1 MESFMKKFLTLSTM
15 ALSMATAALCA
26 DQKPPAPKSKGEAEA
41 LQAMF
46 GAQDPDARLKA
57 ADNLITKYAD
67 TDFKAMALYFEAVS
81 YQQKNDFEK
90 MVVFGEQAIQADPK
104 QYAAMLMLAKGIAQK
119 TREFDLDREE
129 KLTKA
134 EKYAKDGMAILKDA
148 PKPNSQITDEQW
160 EQGKKEY
167 MAQGHEALGFAASV
181 RKNYAV
187 AIPELKEAVEEFPD
201 PVTMVRLAAAYDQA
215 KKPDEA
221 LPILEKVMA
230 MPDLHPSVRQFAQ
243 AERVRATQLKSGG
256 TSPAP
261 SAATP
266 QVEIKKQ

>member
-1 MESFMKKFLTLSTM
+1 MKKLLTILTL
-15 ALSMATAALCA
+15 AIIMATAALCA

-46 GAQDPDARLKA
+46 GAQDPDARIKA

-67 TDFKAMALYFEAVS
+67 TDFKALALYFESVS

-90 MVVFGEQAIQADPK
+90 MVVYGEQAIQADPK
-104 QYAAMLMLAKGIAQK
+104 QYAALLMLAKGIAQK

-134 EKYAKDGMAILKDA
+134 EKYAKDGMAALKDA
-148 PKPNSQITDEQW
+148 PKASPALTDEQW
-160 EQGKKEY
+160 AQGKKEY
-167 MAQGHEALGFAASV
+167 MAQGHEALGFAAIV
-181 RKNYAV
+181 RKNFDV
-187 AIPELKEAVEEFPD
+187 AIAELKEALDEFPD
-201 PVTMVRLAAAYDQA
+201 PVTMVRLAAAYDQT

-221 LPILEKVMA
+221 LPLLEKVMA
-230 MPDLHPSVRQFAQ
+230 TPDLHPSIRQFAQ
-243 AERVRATQLKSGG
+243 AERVRALQLKSAGA
-256 TSPAP
+256 SQAP
-261 SAATP
+261 STTTP

>member
-1 MESFMKKFLTLSTM
+1 MKKLLTISTL

-26 DQKPPAPKSKGEAEA
+26 DQKPPAPKSKGEMEA
-41 LQAMF
+41 LQALF
-46 GAQDPDARLKA
+46 GATDPDARIKA

-67 TDFKAMALYFEAVS
+67 TDFKALALYFEAVS

-90 MVVFGEQAIQADPK
+90 MVVYGEQAIQADPK
-104 QYAAMLMLAKGIAQK
+104 QYAALLMLAKGIAQK
-119 TREFDLDREE
+119 TREFDLDKDE

-134 EKYAKDGMAILKDA
+134 EKYAKDGMAVLKDA
-148 PKPNSQITDEQW
+148 PKPNAQVTDEQW
-160 EQGKKEY
+160 AQAKKEY

-181 RKNYAV
+181 RKNYDA
-187 AIPELKEAVEEFPD
+187 AIPELKEAIEEFPD
-201 PVTMVRLAAAYDQA
+201 PVTMVRLAAVYDQS

-230 MPDLHPSVRQFAQ
+230 TPDLHPSIRQFAQ
-243 AERVRATQLKSGG
+243 AERVRALQLKSAGAN
-256 TSPAP
+256 PAP
-261 SAATP
+261 SAAPP

>member
-1 MESFMKKFLTLSTM
+1 MKKLSTISTL
-15 ALSMATAALCA
+15 ALSMAAAALCA

-46 GAQDPDARLKA
+46 GAADPDARIKA

-67 TDFKAMALYFEAVS
+67 TDFKALALYFEAVS

-90 MVVFGEQAIQADPK
+90 MVVYGEQAIQADPK
-104 QYAAMLMLAKGIAQK
+104 QYSAMLIVAKGIAQR
-119 TREFDLDREE
+119 TREFDLDKEE
-129 KLTKA
+129 KLAKA
-134 EKYAKDGMAILKDA
+134 EKYAKDAMAIVKDA
-148 PKPNSQITDEQW
+148 PKPNSQVTDDQW
-160 EQGKKEY
+160 TQAKKEFT
-167 MAQGHEALGFAASV
+167 AQGHEALGFAASV
-181 RKNYAV
+181 RKNYDV
-187 AIPELKEAVEEFPD
+187 AITELKLAIDDFPD
-201 PVTMVRLAAAYDQA
+201 PVTMVRLAAVYDQA

-243 AERVRATQLKSGG
+243 AERVRATQLKSAG
-256 TSPAP
+256 A
-261 SAATP
+261 SAAPATAPP